1 MSQTLVVELSDDVYA
16 AIRCQAAEAHTS
28 PAQVVVAS
36 LEQHFSPGQ
45 RMQRKRQGRNEA
57 ELQAAR
63 ERFEQHIGAVDLGYE
78 TGADNESIDAD
89 LAREYA
95 HTSEA

>member
-16 AIRCQAAEAHTS
+16 SIQRQAMEAHTS

-45 RMQRKRQGRNEA
+45 RMQRESHRQNEA

-63 ERFEQHIGAVDLGYE
+63 ERFERHIGAVDLGYE

-95 HTSEA
+95 HSSEA